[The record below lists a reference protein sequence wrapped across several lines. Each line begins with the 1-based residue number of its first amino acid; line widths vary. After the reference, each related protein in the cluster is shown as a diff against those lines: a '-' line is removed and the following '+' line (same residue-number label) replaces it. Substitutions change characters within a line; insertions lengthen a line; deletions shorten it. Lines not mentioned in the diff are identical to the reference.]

1 MLKFIKPEI
10 RSRDFVL
17 LANFEISPDL
27 KALLQRVVA
36 EVSAAPPQPTPRPLL
51 IMPSVSSFHPY
62 PYAEP
67 APAPASAPA
76 PCGPNL
82 VLVASPSLHPTCTP
96 RQVNCGDPSRAYDD
110 DAMCALLALQQ
121 ECLAWLP

>member
-36 EVSAAPPQPTPRPLL
+36 EVSAAPPQPTPSPLL
-51 IMPSVSSFHPY
+51 IMPDVSTPTPMPHRTRT
-62 PYAEP
+62 
-67 APAPASAPA
+67 APA

-110 DAMCALLALQQ
+110 DAMCALLELQQ
-121 ECLAWLP
+121 ECLAWLPES

>member
-36 EVSAAPPQPTPRPLL
+36 EVSAAPRPSPRRRPLL

-67 APAPASAPA
+67 APAPAPA
-76 PCGPNL
+76 PCGPKQ

-96 RQVNCGDPSRAYDD
+96 RQVNCGEPSRAYDD

-121 ECLAWLP
+121 ECLAWLS